1 MISTRELDI
10 EFVRFSSDLEPVKAL
25 FTAYMAMPHHE
36 MECCEYDSASEIE
49 SLPEPYVE
57 PRGAILMASLNTQP
71 VGCVALAPFNEHR
84 TCEMRRLYVL
94 PEARGQG
101 IGRTL
106 VEQIME
112 VARGLGYRVMRLDT
126 APELAVAIGLYE
138 ELGFLRVQTDRGHGA
153 CSLSFFINLLEPLG
167 T

>member
-1 MISTRELDI
+1 
-10 EFVRFSSDLEPVKAL
+10 
-25 FTAYMAMPHHE
+25 
-36 MECCEYDSASEIE
+36 
-49 SLPEPYVE
+49 
-57 PRGAILMASLNTQP
+57 MASLNTQP

-101 IGRTL
+101 IGQTL